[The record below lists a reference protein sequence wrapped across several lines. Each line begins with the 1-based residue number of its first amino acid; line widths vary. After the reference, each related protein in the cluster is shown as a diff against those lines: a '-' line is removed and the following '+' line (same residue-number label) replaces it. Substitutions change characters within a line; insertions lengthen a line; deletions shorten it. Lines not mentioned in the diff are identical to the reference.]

1 MTYNIIQKIVI
12 FYGTDWSTKLILLL
26 ESVDYF
32 GTNGFFSGWKKE
44 ESL

>member
-1 MTYNIIQKIVI
+1 MAYNIIQKIVI
-12 FYGTDWSTKLILLL
+12 FYGLVHKINLSL

-32 GTNGFFSGWKKE
+32 GTHGYFSGWKKE

>member
-12 FYGTDWSTKLILLL
+12 FYGTCWSTKLIRSL

-32 GTNGFFSGWKKE
+32 GTNGYFSRWKKE